1 MSPEQRETIA
11 NAAAMLDGM
20 ALELRR
26 GHALPPSYSVIPE
39 PEVAAEHKRIKC
51 VVAELYDIAE
61 AKGGA
66 A

>member
-26 GHALPPSYSVIPE
+26 AHALPPNYIVIPE
-39 PEVAAEHKRIKC
+39 PEVAMEEMRIKR
-51 VVAELYDIAE
+51 VVVELYEICGE
-61 AKGGA
+61 GA
-66 A
+66 